1 MFGQSPEHTLSV
13 WPDNMILGR
22 YYNLFLG
29 EFASLIEL
37 LHLSK
42 CMHVTTRVA
51 TTELWVDDDFE
62 MIAVEVK
69 GMDLKYTWEII
80 GIYRA
85 PNEDML
91 VLKN

>member
-1 MFGQSPEHTLSV
+1 
-13 WPDNMILGR
+13 MILGR

-69 GMDLKYTWEII
+69 GIYKTYAWEII

-85 PNEDML
+85 PNEDILAIERL
-91 VLKN
+91 VSRNLPTRNLTL

>member
-1 MFGQSPEHTLSV
+1 
-13 WPDNMILGR
+13 MILGR

-69 GMDLKYTWEII
+69 GMYLKYTWEII
-80 GIYRA
+80 GVYRA
-85 PNEDML
+85 PNDNML
-91 VLKN
+91 MLKN